1 VSAVGSGIGAG
12 VEYRRKR
19 PVMMSADVVRFA
31 ALASVPAAAG
41 FGVLT
46 FGQLCVVGVVQ
57 TAGAIAFGAASGA
70 HLKALVPPD
79 RRMAANSRPE
89 TTSWIA
95 QTAGPPLG
103 GLLISVAGATVTM
116 AVDAVHLCSSWT
128 ACAFLQRH
136 AVRRTGHDDLGAPG
150 GLHAAGSRLAPSLT
164 RRFGPRRV
172 LLASGLL
179 RAPWMLLI
187 PLAPPGTG
195 GLVLIVTAETGLLVA
210 AGVFNPSFGT
220 YRMEATDDG
229 YMARVA
235 TSWSISSKVA
245 QPLFIAL
252 GGALTAVMSIQAVLA
267 IGGTVCL
274 ASSLFLPWGQ
284 RAGPAPGAPDRKPML
299 TGVPAS

>member
-1 VSAVGSGIGAG
+1 MRAQPVSRDLRWWRGAYSVSAVGSGIGAG

-79 RRMAANSRPE
+79 RRMAANSRLE

-116 AVDAVHLCSSWT
+116 AVDAVS
-128 ACAFLQRH
+128 FLLS
-136 AVRRTGHDDLGAPG
+136 ALGM
-150 GLHAAGSRLAPSLT
+150 SRLQGPEPAPPDRLAS
-164 RRFGPRRV
+164 RRLRAD
-172 LLASGLL
+172 LASGWRYIFAHRGL
-179 RAPWMLLI
+179 RALFCNAMLFGGPVMMTSAL
-187 PLAPPGTG
+187 LA
-195 GLVLIVTAETGLLVA
+195 
-210 AGVFNPSFGT
+210 VFML
-220 YRMEATDDG
+220 R
-229 YMARVA
+229 
-235 TSWSISSKVA
+235 
-245 QPLFIAL
+245 AL
-252 GGALTAVMSIQAVLA
+252 GWPRL
-267 IGGTVCL
+267 
-274 ASSLFLPWGQ
+274 
-284 RAGPAPGAPDRKPML
+284 
-299 TGVPAS
+299 